1 MKILRLIRDP
11 HWQKKTK
18 TKTYIHTC
26 IYIYTYIHIYI
37 YINVLWKTHILN
49 LVPKINP
56 LGSKDK
62 KY

>member
-1 MKILRLIRDP
+1 MAKKKP
-11 HWQKKTK
+11 KQKH
-18 TKTYIHTC
+18 TYIDA
-26 IYIYTYIHIYI
+26 YTYIHKYIYIYI